1 MARPSPTELTLLAA
15 IQEMDQREDPEIG
28 YPPVATAMSLMP
40 GTKLPVSVRAW
51 AKTSGPW
58 AVSWTAGTNPR
69 NGEGY
74 GLPGGGKG
82 RLLVAYLAGR
92 ALRNNDPMIE
102 LGLSE
107 AGFMRDLGMAAS
119 GGKGN
124 SKALVGEMAL
134 RLVRSN
140 IVAEKD
146 ADPSKYD
153 GGQGDGIRIAQSYSL
168 WWARSENTTHP
179 TAGSYILLDPLFWQL
194 IQDHPLPLNL
204 DALRI
209 LAGSALA
216 QDLYSWL
223 TYRLR
228 QLEHPI
234 TVSWEHLTQQ
244 FGTKGL
250 PPVNAPNSGR
260 SRAISETKRNIRKQ
274 MPTVLAVY
282 HKAKVID
289 TDRGLELHPSVPH
302 VPQKGMHAI
311 HRAAAAASYPSR
323 RKAATEVAGQMTLGD
338 DTADQAP
345 IKVRATVGVPAP
357 ELPAPRRTGQAS

>member
-1 MARPSPTELTLLAA
+1 MARPTTTQMSLLDA
-15 IQEMDQREDPEIG
+15 IAEMDQREDPEIG
-28 YPPVATAMSLMP
+28 FPPVATAMSLMP
-40 GTKLPVSVRAW
+40 GTKLPISVRAW
-51 AKTSGPW
+51 AKENGRW

-69 NGEGY
+69 TGAGT

-82 RLLVAYLAGR
+82 RLLVAFLAGR
-92 ALRNNDPMIE
+92 AVRNKHPMIE
-102 LGLSE
+102 LGASE

-124 SKALVGEMAL
+124 SKDLVGEMAL
-134 RLVRSN
+134 RLVRSS
-140 IVAEKD
+140 IVAEL
-146 ADPSKYD
+146 DPGAVGAKLI
-153 GGQGDGIRIAQSYSL
+153 GGQGDGMRIAQSYSL
-168 WWARSENTTHP
+168 WWARSENSTHP
-179 TAGSYILLDPLFWQL
+179 VEGSYIHLDPLFWQM
-194 IQDHPLPLNL
+194 IKDHPLPVNL

-234 TVSWEHLTQQ
+234 TVSWEQLTHQ

-250 PPVNAPNSGR
+250 PPEGTPNSGR

-282 HKAKVID
+282 HKAKVYD
-289 TDRGLELHPSVPH
+289 TDRGLELRPSPPH
-302 VPQKGMHAI
+302 VAEKGLHAY
-311 HRAAAAASYPSR
+311 HRAIAAASYPNR
-323 RKAATEVAGQMTLGD
+323 RKAAAA
-338 DTADQAP
+338 ADAVGRRP
-345 IKVRATVGVPAP
+345 IKVPSQLGAEAP
-357 ELPAPRRTGQAS
+357 QLPLKSTS